1 MLTVA
6 EFRTL
11 QARIRENPLP
21 FMASGLTIRTKQ
33 HEGQA
38 PTTTLD
44 VNRPQLK
51 VHEGLWDMRRAGKPP
66 RVIVLKARQPGIS
79 TYCSGLNVT
88 TKLTQPFT
96 ITMTIAHVE
105 DGATNLFQREKFMV
119 SRLPLGLRPK
129 MKGDK
134 KNQINFDHVQCRDGR
149 VELSSEGMIGYA
161 TGKPI
166 WRGLTIHGCH
176 LSEFAFF
183 VRDKEVLL
191 GILQA
196 VPQSPDSYI
205 VIESTANGMG
215 NAFQVEW
222 QRAEAGESGFRTVF
236 IPWYELPDAVM
247 PVPKDFVMESDELQ
261 IAKEHK
267 IGLPQMVWRRHVLE
281 TQCQGQQD
289 LFDQEYPTTVSS
301 AFLVT
306 GRPAFPVAVL
316 RRMREKAAEATVHTG
331 RLDMTHTD
339 PRKQFVP
346 HEEGELHIWKWPTAE
361 HAYIIGCD
369 PSAGVEG
376 GDFSSCSVFDRHTTE
391 IVATWHGLLSPIEL
405 AHVLMDLGMFYHE
418 AVLAV
423 EITGGHG
430 FSTMEECRARGY
442 RNFYIWQRLDRIKN
456 TMTNYYGWMTTFATR
471 PLLFDGMHFA
481 LSHGEIMIWDPE
493 TCFELMGCRY
503 ISNER
508 AEGEDHDDRAFSAMI
523 SWRVH
528 LETPMPDTGQLP
540 RLAYMHGLD
549 KAPVVER
556 DDSHLS
562 NVDRQVWDAVDQER
576 QGSGRQPLGTP
587 AAFIATDD
595 ELQAPNEELDPYQ
608 SEPPGGWW

>member
-1 MLTVA
+1 
-6 EFRTL
+6 
-11 QARIRENPLP
+11 
-21 FMASGLTIRTKQ
+21 MA
-33 HEGQA
+33 
-38 PTTTLD
+38 
-44 VNRPQLK
+44 
-51 VHEGLWDMRRAGKPP
+51 
-66 RVIVLKARQPGIS
+66 
-79 TYCSGLNVT
+79 
-88 TKLTQPFT
+88 
-96 ITMTIAHVE
+96 
-105 DGATNLFQREKFMV
+105 GATNLFQREKFMV
-119 SRLPLGLRPK
+119 SRLPLGIRPK
-129 MKGDK
+129 MKGDRK
-134 KNQINFDHVQCRDGR
+134 GHIDFDYVQCRDGR

-196 VPQSPDSYI
+196 VPHSPDSYI

-222 QRAEAGESGFRTVF
+222 QRAEAGESGFQTVF
-236 IPWYELPDAVM
+236 IPWYELPDATMV
-247 PVPKDFVMESDELQ
+247 VPKDFQVESDERQLMQ
-261 IAKEHK
+261 QYQ
-267 IGLPQMVWRRHVLE
+267 IGLPQIVWRRHVLE

-316 RRMREKAAEATVHTG
+316 RRMRERAAEATVFAG
-331 RLDMTHTD
+331 RLDMTQTD

-346 HEEGELHIWKWPTAE
+346 HEEGELRVWKWPTAE
-361 HAYIIGCD
+361 HAYIIGAD

-376 GDFSSCSVFDRHTTE
+376 GDYSSLSVFDRHAAE
-391 IVATWHGLLSPIEL
+391 IVATWHGLHSPIEL
-405 AHVLMDLGMFYHE
+405 AHVLMDLGTFYHE

-481 LSHGEIMIWDPE
+481 LSHREIMIWDPE

-540 RLAYMHGLD
+540 RLAYMH
-549 KAPVVER
+549 AVEPKKEEHEYR
-556 DDSHLS
+556 LS
-562 NVDRQVWDAVDQER
+562 NVDKQVWDAVDQER
-576 QGSGRQPLGTP
+576 LGSGAQPLGSP
-587 AAFIATDD
+587 AAFIVTAD
-595 ELQAPNEELDPYQ
+595 ELESPAEEVDPYG
-608 SEPPGGWW
+608 EPPGGWY

>member
-6 EFRTL
+6 EFRAL
-11 QARIRENPLP
+11 QAAIRENPVP
-21 FMASGLTIRTKQ
+21 FMASALTIRTKQ
-33 HEGQA
+33 HEGQT
-38 PTTTLD
+38 PTTTLAI
-44 VNRPQLK
+44 NLPQQK
-51 VHEGLWDMRRAGKPP
+51 VHDALMRMRQRGKPP

-119 SRLPLGLRPK
+119 SRLPPGIRPK
-129 MKGDK
+129 QKGDK
-134 KNQINFDHVQCRDGR
+134 KNQVNFDYVQCRDGR

-222 QRAEAGESGFRTVF
+222 QRAEAGESGFQTVF
-236 IPWYELPDAVM
+236 IPWYELPDATMV
-247 PVPKDFVMESDELQ
+247 VPKGFRLESDEAE
-261 IAKEHK
+261 IAKEFH

-316 RRMREKAAEATVHTG
+316 RRMRERAAEATVFAG
-331 RLDMTHTD
+331 RLDMTQSD
-339 PRKQFVP
+339 PRKQFIP
-346 HEEGELHIWKWPTAE
+346 TEEGELRVWKWPTTE
-361 HAYIIGCD
+361 HAYIIGAD

-376 GDFSSCSVFDRHTTE
+376 GDFSSLSVFDRHTTE
-391 IVATWHGLLSPIEL
+391 IVATWHGLHSPIEL
-405 AHVLMDLGMFYHE
+405 AHVLMDLGTFYHE

-456 TMTNYYGWMTTFATR
+456 TMTNYYGWMTTYATR

-481 LSHGEIMIWDPE
+481 LSHHEIMIWDPE

-523 SWRVH
+523 AWRVH

-540 RLAYMHGLD
+540 RLAYLAATPEKPPD
-549 KAPVVER
+549 R
-556 DDSHLS
+556 DVRLS
-562 NVDRQVWDAVDQER
+562 NVDKQVWDAIDAER
-576 QGSGRQPLGTP
+576 SGVVTQPLGNP
-587 AAFIATDD
+587 ATFAATDD
-595 ELQAPNEELDPYQ
+595 ELQGPAEELDPYN
-608 SEPPGGWW
+608 EPPGGWW

>member
-6 EFRTL
+6 EFRAL
-11 QARIRENPLP
+11 QAQIRENPPP
-21 FMASGLTIRTKQ
+21 FMAAGLTIRTKQ
-33 HEGQA
+33 HEGQM
-38 PTTTLD
+38 PTTTLEL
-44 VNRPQLK
+44 NGPQLK
-51 VHEGLWDMRRAGKPP
+51 VHDALWKMRTAGRAP

-134 KNQINFDHVQCRDGR
+134 KNQINFDYVQCRDGR

-222 QRAEAGESGFRTVF
+222 QRAEAGESGFQTVF
-236 IPWYELPDAVM
+236 IPWYELPDATMV
-247 PVPKDFVMESDELQ
+247 VPKGFQLESDELQ
-261 IAKEHK
+261 IAREHK
-267 IGLPQMVWRRHVLE
+267 IGLPAMVWRRHVLE

-316 RRMREKAAEATVHTG
+316 RRMREKAAEAPVHTG

-346 HEEGELHIWKWPTAE
+346 HEDGELHIWKWPTAE

-376 GDFSSCSVFDRHTTE
+376 GDFSSCSVFDRHSTE
-391 IVATWHGLLSPIEL
+391 LVATWHGLLSPIEL
-405 AHVLMDLGMFYHE
+405 AHVLMDMGTFYHE

-523 SWRVH
+523 AWRVH

-549 KAPVVER
+549 KKPEPEPDYHLRNVEK
-556 DDSHLS
+556 
-562 NVDRQVWDAVDQER
+562 QVWDAIDEER
-576 QGSGRQPLGTP
+576 KGSGRQPLGSP
-587 AAFIATDD
+587 SAFMATDE
-595 ELQAPNEELDPYQ
+595 ELQSPNEEIDPYS